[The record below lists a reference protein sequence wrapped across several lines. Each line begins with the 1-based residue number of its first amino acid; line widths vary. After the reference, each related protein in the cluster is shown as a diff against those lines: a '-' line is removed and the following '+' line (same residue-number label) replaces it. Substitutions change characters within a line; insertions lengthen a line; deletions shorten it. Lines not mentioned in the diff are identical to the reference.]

1 MPSLTTEPSPAILSP
16 LKRIKA
22 IGLLIFGVVLAADL
36 WSKSYMQD
44 LLGLAAGPDVRVSA
58 RSIDVIP
65 GFLAWQGTWNPGV
78 TFGMF
83 AGETTFILI
92 LTGLATCALFVW
104 FLGTKYAGK
113 ALHVGLSLIIAGAV
127 GNLYDRVK
135 WDKVRDFILVYL
147 GDLEAPT
154 WTWPNFNIAD
164 SGIVCGVILVLWDS
178 LFGLGAKRAK
188 EKDEA
193 RRAAKAKKAMGPD
206 A

>member
-1 MPSLTTEPSPAILSP
+1 MSSLHR
-16 LKRIKA
+16 LKL
-22 IGLLIFGVVLAADL
+22 IGLLLFVVILVADL
-36 WSKSYMQD
+36 WSKSYMQT
-44 LLGLAAGPDVRVSA
+44 LLGLDAGPDARVGA
-58 RSIDVIP
+58 QAIDVIP

-83 AGETTFILI
+83 AGQTIFILI

-104 FLGTKYAGK
+104 FLGTRHPGK
-113 ALHVGLSLIIAGAV
+113 CLHIGLSLILAGAV
-127 GNLYDRVK
+127 GNLYDRIQ
-135 WDKVRDFILVYL
+135 WDKVRDFILIYL
-147 GDLEAPT
+147 GDLDAPS

-188 EKDEA
+188 AAYLAKQ
-193 RRAAKAKKAMGPD
+193 AAKGQASAAAPKPSSSEGAS